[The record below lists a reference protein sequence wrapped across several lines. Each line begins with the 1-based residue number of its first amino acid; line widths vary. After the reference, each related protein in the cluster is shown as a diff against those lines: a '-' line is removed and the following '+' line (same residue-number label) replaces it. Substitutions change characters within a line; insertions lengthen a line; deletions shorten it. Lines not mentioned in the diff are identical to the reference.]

1 MKFLLSEAIIK
12 QLCGNTSY
20 KKGKA
25 YYVAGKVNVENYRM
39 NSPIIE
45 ANVKGRDIF
54 HVTIKHDR
62 SGDIHAECTCP
73 TLASVDKYCQH
84 IAAVL
89 LFIKDIQQTKSS
101 PTSLLSSQKDK
112 LTEERKDPHQ
122 VDISGYS
129 KVSAMD
135 SLLANKMIGLFEN
148 KITTPSG
155 SQLYFETRENII
167 VEFICRPVFVG
178 NEGYMFGVQVKA
190 GLKQAYMIP
199 RLRDFLSKVQGREP
213 YECSAHFTY
222 NPEIHSFQKE
232 TDAVIQM
239 LINIY
244 QSSEDYHQTI
254 NGQPTHSQGIRE
266 DNMIMVSPSFWQN
279 LLPLLLGAPAVK
291 IEHKGITY
299 KGIRLSNE
307 AIPLEFVLEE
317 ATPRTRGFQLDM
329 KGLNQ
334 VTVLQAYGYVF
345 SEGKLIKL
353 SGEDC
358 KRLIEMK
365 QMMDH
370 SDKHQLN
377 IRAEQIESFVK
388 TVIPGLARLGYVRIA
403 QSVSE
408 RLVKTPL
415 KAKLFLDRVKNRL
428 LAGLEFHYGN
438 LLVNPMEESG
448 QEFRYN
454 PTLMREGDKEQQI
467 IKLMDD
473 SSFTRTD
480 SGFYLQDE
488 QAEYNFLYHIVP
500 TLEKLVEVYATT
512 AVKMRVHK
520 GYVGPKIKVDVDER
534 TDWLSFRFDIQE
546 IPESEIRKL
555 LLSMKEKQKFYRM
568 RNGSLLSLETKE
580 FLKLN
585 QFFDEVGISVEDV
598 AREEIR
604 MPLINGMHLINSLQE
619 DNLVESGQRLRK
631 LMDNLQSPKVLDF
644 AIPDSLTS
652 VLRDYQK
659 VGFQWFKTLAK
670 YKFGGILADDMG
682 LGKTVQSIAF
692 IVSVL
697 PEIRNRKMP
706 ALIVSPSSLVYNWMS
721 ELRKFAPEIK
731 AYIVDGNKEKRSTIL
746 EDISGADVIIT
757 SYPSLRMDSILY
769 LQQSFHTVF
778 FDEAQ
783 AFKNP
788 ATRTA
793 KTVKRIQADYKFA
806 LTGTPIENSLEEL
819 WSIFNVVFPSLMPG
833 RKAFNELTRES
844 VARRVSPFILRRLKK
859 DVLEELPEKVE
870 SIQSSELSREQK
882 KLYAAYL
889 AQFKHD
895 ALKHLN
901 KGNFQKNKIKI
912 LAGLTRLRQLCCHP
926 ALFVEGYSGGSAKFD
941 QLMEI
946 VEECRITGRRVLIF
960 SQFTK
965 MLDIIGRN
973 LTYQGMPYFYLDG
986 QTPPSDRLELCNRF
1000 NEGEGDLF
1008 LISLKAGGTGLN
1020 LTGADTVILYDLWW
1034 NPAVEQQAADR
1045 AHRIGQKKEV
1055 QVIRLVARGTI
1066 EEKINELQEKKKN
1079 LIGEVIQAGQ
1089 ESLSTI
1095 TEQDIMDML
1104 MIK

>member
-12 QLCGNTSY
+12 QLCGNASF

-25 YYVAGKVNVENYRM
+25 YYETGKVSLENYKK

-45 ANVKGRDIF
+45 ANVVGGDKF
-54 HVTIKHDR
+54 HIIVKHDS

-73 TLASVDKYCQH
+73 TLASVNNYCQH

-89 LFIKDIQQTKSS
+89 LFIKDIQQDEGSVNN
-101 PTSLLSSQKDK
+101 LSSSLRGELRSEKK
-112 LTEERKDPHQ
+112 ETRLLN
-122 VDISGYS
+122 ISSYS
-129 KVSAMD
+129 MVSAKD
-135 SLLANKMIGLFEN
+135 SQLVNKMIGLFEN
-148 KITTPSG
+148 KITPPSG
-155 SQLYFETRENII
+155 SQVYFEAREILN
-167 VEFICRPVFVG
+167 VEFICRPIFMG
-178 NEGYMFGVQVKA
+178 SEGYMFGVQVKA
-190 GLKQAYMIP
+190 GLKQVNIITK
-199 RLRDFLSKVQGREP
+199 LRDFLIKVEQRES
-213 YECSAHFTY
+213 YECANYFTY
-222 NPEIHSFQKE
+222 NPEVHSFQKE
-232 TDAVIQM
+232 ADAVIQF

-244 QSSEDYHQTI
+244 QNGEAYHRANDI
-254 NGQPTHSQGIRE
+254 QPIYNDS
-266 DNMIMVSPSFWQN
+266 MILISPSHWQQ
-279 LLPLLLGAPAVK
+279 LLPLLLAAPAVK
-291 IEHKGITY
+291 IEHNGITY

-307 AIPLEFVLEE
+307 SIPLEFEFEE
-317 ATPRTRGFQLDM
+317 AKPQGRGFQLDI

-334 VTVLQAYGYVF
+334 IIVLQAYGYVF
-345 SEGKLIKL
+345 SEGKLIRL
-353 SGEDC
+353 SAEDC
-358 KRLIEMK
+358 KRLIELK

-370 SDKHQLN
+370 SGKHQLL
-377 IRAEQIESFVK
+377 IPTEQMEDFVG
-388 TVIPGLARLGYVRIA
+388 TVIPGLAKLGYVRIS

-415 KAKLFLDRVKNRL
+415 RAKLFLDRVKNRL

-438 LLVNPMEESG
+438 LVINPIEENG
-448 QEFRYN
+448 QELRYN
-454 PTLMREGDKEQQI
+454 PMLRRESDKEQQI
-467 IKLMDD
+467 MKLIDD
-473 SSFTRTD
+473 SLFTRTD
-480 SGFYLQDE
+480 SGFYLHE
-488 QAEYNFLYHIVP
+488 EEAEYNFLYHVVP
-500 TLEKLVEVYATT
+500 NLEKVVEIYATT
-512 AVKMRVHK
+512 AVKLRVHN
-520 GYVGPKIKVDVDER
+520 GYIGPKVRVDVDER
-534 TDWLSFRFDIQE
+534 TDWLSFRFDIKE

-555 LLSMKEKQKFYRM
+555 LISLKEKQKFYRM
-568 RNGSLLSLETKE
+568 RNGSLLPLETKE
-580 FLKLN
+580 FEKLN
-585 QFFDEVGISVEDV
+585 QFINEIGISVEDI
-598 AREEIR
+598 AREEVR
-604 MPLINGMHLINSLQE
+604 MPLINGLHLIGSLQE
-619 DNLVESGQRLRK
+619 GSLVESGQKLRK
-631 LMDNLQSPKVLDF
+631 LMESLQSPKALDC
-644 AIPDSLTS
+644 AIPDSLNS

-659 VGFQWFKTLAK
+659 VGFQWFKMLAK

-682 LGKTVQSIAF
+682 LGKTIQSIAF

-697 PEIRNRKMP
+697 PDIRDRKLP
-706 ALIVSPSSLVYNWMS
+706 ALVVCPASLVYNWKS
-721 ELRKFAPEIK
+721 ELKKFAPQIK
-731 AYIVDGNKEKRSTIL
+731 ACIVDGNKEKRSAIL
-746 EDISGADVIIT
+746 EDISDVDVIIT

-793 KTVKRIQADYKFA
+793 KTVKRIQADYRFA

-819 WSIFNVVFPSLMPG
+819 WSIFNVVFPSLLPG
-833 RKAFNELTRES
+833 RKAFNELRRES
-844 VARRVSPFILRRLKK
+844 VAGRVSPFILRRLKK
-859 DVLEELPEKVE
+859 DVLEELPEKIE
-870 SIQSSELSREQK
+870 SIQSSELSLEQK

-901 KGNFQKNKIKI
+901 KGNFQKNRIKI

-926 ALFVEGYSGGSAKFD
+926 ALFVEGYNGGSAKFD

-965 MLDIIGRN
+965 MLDIIGRK
-973 LTYQGMPYFYLDG
+973 LAYQGVPYFYLDG
-986 QTPPSDRLELCNRF
+986 QTPPSERLALCNRF
-1000 NEGEGDLF
+1000 NHGEGSLF

-1045 AHRIGQKKEV
+1045 AHRIGQEKEV

-1089 ESLSTI
+1089 EKLSTI
-1095 TEQDIMDML
+1095 TEQDIRAML
-1104 MIK
+1104 AIE